1 MILPEGVKAEE
12 IKANYKNGVLELTM
26 PVVAEVA
33 GRKIP
38 VEIDTEERRQLERA
52 RQPRRPNL

>member
-26 PVVAEVA
+26 PVAAEVA

-38 VEIDTEERRQLERA
+38 VEIDTEERRQLERQTA
-52 RQPRRPNL
+52 

>member
-26 PVVAEVA
+26 PVEPVVA

-38 VEIDTEERRQLERA
+38 AESGTEERRQLEGQA
-52 RQPRRPNL
+52 AQTV